1 MTLRLRARSI
11 LTVASLAGFV
21 VVVLSVLLMWQFH
34 TSTERIR
41 ELSTQSLS
49 EQLTAQLVSE
59 AQRTVAQQHTALRGA
74 LAAGDIPALEATLQ
88 KLVARSDI
96 SLAAIHASDG
106 QILASVTAPS
116 ISMPQAKLALSPVP
130 ETLQHQRAGDHLL
143 IDVPLVAADTR
154 GFLRL
159 GVALEPVLS
168 RASVLDAQLDEVID
182 RGKRLNWTHVA
193 TVGGVSLLC
202 AMGIAMIVAG
212 TLVAPIRRLAD
223 YASAVGLGEYSAP
236 LPVDRADELGDLA
249 RSLKEMSENLQL
261 TTGEVHYLAYHDSL
275 TQLPNRAQLKQSLR
289 QAIAMGER
297 EGHSVALLFIDLD
310 DFKRVNDTLGHDAGD
325 ALLKEFA
332 VRLRTCLR
340 RSDELD
346 EDPEPRET
354 IARLG
359 GDEFTVVLNA
369 IRESDDAGVVARRIL
384 EVLREPFVLSGQEV
398 VVGASIG
405 VTVFPEDGGDVDTLL
420 RNADVAMYQAKE
432 RGKNHF
438 EFYNDSMHRM
448 ATERLSLETDL
459 RHAIEYDQMRIVYQP
474 VLDTQTQQLVAVE
487 AQLRWIHPALGSV
500 LPSVFVPLAEQTGY
514 IVDLDEWVIDQ
525 VCTDLNVLRN
535 AGFAEV
541 DISMSLSS
549 MHFREQAITP
559 RLIDAMNRHN
569 VPPARLTLAVSEK
582 TLMRN
587 FESASLQLRE
597 LRERGI
603 KAWVND
609 FGGGHS
615 PLSYLPRMP
624 VAGLRIGSDEIEA
637 LAKGDDAKA
646 VIATVIAMAH
656 SLHLKVIATGVENTD
671 QISVLREVG
680 CDFAQG
686 SLYVRPMLLA
696 DLMAWLSQREPH
708 TENSPQTGTFG
719 ALRMVPPPR
728 IR

>member
-11 LTVASLAGFV
+11 LTIASLTGFV

-34 TSTERIR
+34 TSTARIR
-41 ELSTQSLS
+41 ALSTHSLS
-49 EQLTAQLVSE
+49 EQLTAQVVSE
-59 AQRTVAQQHTALRGA
+59 AERTVAERAEPLDRALKDADREA
-74 LAAGDIPALEATLQ
+74 LQATLQ
-88 KLVARSDI
+88 QLVARDDIDLAVFHDLDGAWQASATVSD
-96 SLAAIHASDG
+96 
-106 QILASVTAPS
+106 TS
-116 ISMPQAKLALSPVP
+116 IPGATLEWSPFPQSAR
-130 ETLQHQRAGDHLL
+130 HQRASDHLL
-143 IDVPLVAADTR
+143 IDLPTVSGNAR
-154 GFLRL
+154 GVLRL
-159 GVALEPVLS
+159 GVPLEPVLS
-168 RASVLDAQLDEVID
+168 RARALDTQLDEMID

-193 TVGGVSLLC
+193 TAGGISLLC
-202 AMGIAMIVAG
+202 AIGIAMVVAG

-249 RSLKEMSENLQL
+249 RRLKEMSENLQL

-289 QAIAMGER
+289 QAIALGER
-297 EGHSVALLFIDLD
+297 ESHSVALLFIDLD

-346 EDPEPRET
+346 DDPEPRET

-369 IRESDDAGVVARRIL
+369 IRESGDAGLVARRIL
-384 EVLREPFVLSGQEV
+384 EVLHEPFVLGGQEV

-448 ATERLSLETDL
+448 ATEQLSLETDL

-474 VLDTQTQQLVAVE
+474 VLDTKTHELVAVE

-514 IVDLDEWVIDQ
+514 IVQLDEWVIDQ
-525 VCTDLNVLRN
+525 VCHDLRALGATGYKDV
-535 AGFAEV
+535 G
-541 DISMSLSS
+541 ISISLAS
-549 MHFREQAITP
+549 MHFREQAIMP
-559 RLIDAMNRHN
+559 RLIDALNRHD
-569 VPPARLTLAVSEK
+569 VRPESLLLSIREK

-587 FESASLQLRE
+587 FDSASAQLRE

-603 KAWVND
+603 KAWVDD

-624 VAGLRIGSDEIEA
+624 VSGLRIGSEEIAA

-646 VIATVIAMAH
+646 VISTVIAMAH
-656 SLHLKVIATGVENTD
+656 SLHLKVVAKGVENTD

-680 CDFAQG
+680 CDFVQG
-686 SLYVRPMLLA
+686 SAYVRPMLLA
-696 DLMAWLSQREPH
+696 DLMSWLSQRHASAES
-708 TENSPQTGTFG
+708 TAQTGTFG

-728 IR
+728 